1 MATYYG
7 GETLYDVVHTV
18 ATTATLGENV
28 ASTIYTVPT
37 GYYALIK
44 FAYIE
49 RSDESPNGANGT
61 TEAAIV
67 LVGDD
72 CGNSIFT
79 GLPFG
84 VNLTLQRQ
92 NNGVFNYSAGYSTHK
107 RWYSNYN
114 GGTLYQ
120 GVSAVVTEE
129 YSPFNMYAGP
139 GDIIQIQTS
148 ASISGNSSA
157 FRYVLD
163 YHIFKQP

>member
-7 GETLYDVVHTV
+7 SETLYDVVHTV
-18 ATTATLGENV
+18 ATTATLGE
-28 ASTIYTVPT
+28 SDTLTLYTVPT

-49 RSDESPNGANGT
+49 RNDETSNGYYGT
-61 TEAAIV
+61 TEAVIK

-72 CGNSIFT
+72 CGND
-79 GLPFG
+79 PFFSMPIG
-84 VNLTLQRQ
+84 VDLTL
-92 NNGVFNYSAGYSTHK
+92 NSSDDGVSNESAGWIIHK
-107 RWYSNYN
+107 QWYNSGSISY
-114 GGTLYQ
+114 GSVGA
-120 GVSAVVTEE
+120 SRS

-148 ASISGNSSA
+148 SSIVGNSTT